1 MDEPIKYTK
10 GDIERYLNHQ
20 MTKEEMHAFEKT
32 MMDDPFLYDAVDG
45 YLNADSKV
53 TSLHLKEIATE
64 IEEQKEENTLVPLAQ
79 KTNNWWRVAAIVL
92 LIAGAGSIFYF
103 SSLKNNSNPIVAANK
118 TTIPI
123 ADSIGPEVK
132 PIETPQ
138 LFSNKNE
145 PELAKNN
152 KTPVIKQFKKNEPLT
167 MAAPSTDMDSA
178 PVTANESIAALK
190 NEEITAASK
199 ASQQAIM
206 MRKSKQEA
214 GNQEIQEFK
223 GKVVDQE
230 GNPLAFATVKSKK
243 GVSAV
248 TDGKGNFSIKSTDS
262 ILEVSVASI
271 GYTPVTTRLNSN
283 IQQRINLE
291 ENLPS
296 LSEVVV
302 TAQGRK
308 KKFGVTIDRNEYL
321 NKETGYKPLKGW
333 RHLNNYLLSNI
344 NEYRDEAEEYNSGEV
359 EVEFEVNKNGQ
370 PIDIRVVESN
380 DAHNADETIKLIK
393 NGPLWKKGKPGTKA
407 RLLISF

>member
-1 MDEPIKYTK
+1 MDEPIKYTTV
-10 GDIERYLNHQ
+10 DIERYLNHQ
-20 MTKEEMHAFEKT
+20 MTKGEMHAFEKT
-32 MMDDPFLYDAVDG
+32 MMDDPFLNDAADG
-45 YLNADSKV
+45 YRNADSKV

-64 IEEQKEENTLVPLAQ
+64 IEEQKEGNTVVPLTQ
-79 KTNNWWRVAAIVL
+79 KTNDWWRVAAIVL
-92 LIAGAGSIFYF
+92 LIAGAGSIYYF
-103 SSLKNNSNPIVAANK
+103 NSLKNDATISIAANK
-118 TTIPI
+118 TSMPI

-132 PIETPQ
+132 PVETPQ
-138 LFSNKNE
+138 LFSNKKE
-145 PELAKNN
+145 PALAKNN
-152 KTPVIKQFKKNEPLT
+152 KTPVIKQFQKNEPLT
-167 MAAPSTDMDSA
+167 MAATSTVMDSA

-190 NEEITAASK
+190 NEEVTVASK

-206 MRKSKQEA
+206 MRKSKQEVS
-214 GNQEIQEFK
+214 NQLIQEFK

-243 GVSAV
+243 GVGAV
-248 TDGKGNFSIKSTDS
+248 TDSKGNFSIKTSDS
-262 ILEVSVASI
+262 ILEVSVASL
-271 GYTPVTTRLNSN
+271 GYMPVTTRLNVN
-283 IQQRINLE
+283 IQQQILLA
-291 ENLPS
+291 ENIQD

-308 KKFGVTIDRNEYL
+308 KKFDVTIGKNEYL

-370 PIDIRVVESN
+370 PIEITIVESN
-380 DAHNADETIKLIK
+380 DDHNADETIKLIK